1 MTSFVFIFS
10 RTHAQTRTRVA
21 RYATA
26 EAAEPAC
33 SFTDLLVPL
42 RTRTSIITLIFY
54 ESNQTKDVRSEVGR
68 GGRGAGVSRTA
79 HCGLRITAS
88 ELRNQNRNRIQH
100 QNQSFQ
106 IISTNYQKVQIE
118 SDKTRQ
124 IVGQSGGAFP
134 ECSARTSACQHEPE
148 PTQY

>member
-42 RTRTSIITLIFY
+42 RTRTSIIN
-54 ESNQTKDVRSEVGR
+54 NQIYFFMNPIKQKTFEVRWDGE
-68 GGRGAGVSRTA
+68 GGGGGIPHRALRTP
-79 HCGLRITAS
+79 HNRLRA
-88 ELRNQNRNRIQH
+88 
-100 QNQSFQ
+100 
-106 IISTNYQKVQIE
+106 
-118 SDKTRQ
+118 
-124 IVGQSGGAFP
+124 A
-134 ECSARTSACQHEPE
+134 EPE
-148 PTQY
+148 PEPDSASKSIIPNYIDELSKSPDQI